1 MTTAQTRM
9 AFEASETPE
18 VVRRQ
23 LQSNQAQYQ
32 LLAQHIQQF
41 QPEFVYMIGRG
52 TSDHAGVFAKYL
64 IETELGL
71 PVCHAA
77 PSVNSVFGKQLNLKR
92 ALVIVI
98 SQSGK
103 SPDIVA
109 QTEMAKRAG
118 ALCVALVNDTAPKL
132 EALVDFFVPLHAG
145 PELAVA
151 ATKSYLA
158 SLSALL
164 SIVAY
169 VKTDT
174 SLLDALALLPQLLEQ
189 TITLPPQLPAQE
201 VAALERC
208 VVLGR
213 GFGYAIAREVALKM
227 KEVCR
232 VQAEAFSSAEFLHGP
247 ISLLNRALT
256 VLDIKIP
263 DASAS
268 FHQQQI
274 DEVKQRGAM
283 VFELGWDFGD
293 VPPLLAP
300 LLIMQRFYL
309 DIELA
314 AAFMG
319 LDPDKPQGLKKVTE
333 TV

>member
-1 MTTAQTRM
+1 M
-9 AFEASETPE
+9 AVEASETPN
-18 VVRRQ
+18 VVR
-23 LQSNQAQYQ
+23 LQQTKNNDQYQ
-32 LLAQHIQQF
+32 VIAEHISRW

-77 PSVNSVFGKQLNLKR
+77 PSVNSVFGKQLNLRK

-103 SPDIVA
+103 SPDIIA
-109 QTEMAKRAG
+109 QTQMAKAAG
-118 ALCVALVNDTAPKL
+118 ALCIALVNDVSPKL
-132 EALVDFFVPLHAG
+132 MELVDYFVPLHAG

-158 SLSALL
+158 TLSALL

-169 VKTDT
+169 TKKDNELKNALTD
-174 SLLDALALLPQLLEQ
+174 LPQLLTE
-189 TITLPPQLPAQE
+189 TIARAPQLSADE
-201 VAALERC
+201 IAKLERC

-247 ISLLNRALT
+247 ISLLNRGLT
-256 VLDIKIP
+256 LLDISIP
-263 DASAS
+263 DATTPYHVA
-268 FHQQQI
+268 QI
-274 DEVKQRGAM
+274 EEVKQRGGHVM
-283 VFELGWDFGD
+283 PMSWSFDRI
-293 VPPLLAP
+293 PPLLVP

-314 AAFMG
+314 AAAMG

>member
-1 MTTAQTRM
+1 MSNLQTRM
-9 AFEASETPE
+9 ALEASETPQ
-18 VVRRQ
+18 VVQQQ
-23 LQSNQAQYQ
+23 LVANQAQYQ
-32 LLAQHIQQF
+32 ALADHIKQW

-77 PSVNSVFGKQLNLKR
+77 PSINSVFGKTLNLKR

-109 QTEMAKRAG
+109 QTQMAKNAG
-118 ALCVALVNDTAPKL
+118 ALCVALVNEAAPKL
-132 EALVDFFVPLHAG
+132 EAIVDYFMPLHAG

-169 VKTDT
+169 VKAEPH
-174 SLLDALALLPQLLEQ
+174 LLDALARLPALLRQSIAHSPL
-189 TITLPPQLPAQE
+189 LPAQE
-201 VAALERC
+201 VAVLERC

-247 ISLLNRALT
+247 ISLLNRNLT
-256 VLDIKIP
+256 VLDICIP
-263 DASAS
+263 DASQS
-268 FHQQQI
+268 YHQAQI
-274 DEVKQRGAM
+274 DEVKRRGAA
-283 VFELGWDFGD
+283 VFDLSWPLED
-293 VPPLLAP
+293 VPALLTPLLF
-300 LLIMQRFYL
+300 MQRFYL